1 MTFPFML
8 RLRAS
13 WTIRGRSALIAAWLG
28 YACICMWCLVQCKH
42 CIPLPLPLPVASCS
56 FWLRFAWPWRKV
68 AKNSVLDVTLEGEIP
83 EKKGSRFSST
93 LSVSELCDALQK
105 AAVDPRIRSVCVT
118 VKPLS
123 IGWGKV
129 LEIRRHLQH
138 FRSVERRRG
147 GRVISKHGNNSCKFP
162 CRLGALSAESLGNPS
177 CRTWR
182 LLAKKSTLSH
192 QRVEPSMPHRK
203 PIFRSEELGLED
215 ST

>member
-1 MTFPFML
+1 MTFLCIL
-8 RLRAS
+8 RHRES
-13 WTIRGRSALIAAWLG
+13 WTTQGLDSISTCLCTFVDSNAAVHFS
-28 YACICMWCLVQCKH
+28 C
-42 CIPLPLPLPVASCS
+42 PLSCS

-68 AKNSVLDVTLEGEIP
+68 PKNSVLDVTLEGEIP

-138 FRSVERRRG
+138 FRSVKTHKQTEER
-147 GRVISKHGNNSCKFP
+147 
-162 CRLGALSAESLGNPS
+162 
-177 CRTWR
+177 
-182 LLAKKSTLSH
+182 
-192 QRVEPSMPHRK
+192 
-203 PIFRSEELGLED
+203 
-215 ST
+215 